1 VDDARPVPIS
11 RSLAHTYLSS
21 AFRCTQLYRFLARRT
36 NSKFNKLVL
45 HRLCMSRVNRPPV
58 STSKLAVNLANK
70 KEGTIGVVVGTVTDD
85 TRLLDVPK
93 LRVAAL
99 HFTAGARARILK
111 AGGEALTF
119 DQLALRSPTGANTV
133 LLRGRKTARTAT
145 KYFGAAGVPGSST
158 RYVSRA
164 RWLVPCPCPSRCHR
178 RCVLDV
184 FVVCRIAILTSCT
197 TTIVCLLRLLCLDTQ
212 PSRTSRGPQVRA
224 CSRSPKELRLQGVT
238 RLSIT
243 IDAINQR
250 FPKTPNPPPYHY
262 HQVCGRSIDR
272 ERVLYLY
279 LLDHTTLH
287 YCTVRAVCSL
297 VATAGASRCSADRE
311 RRLENARH
319 LIGRHC
325 QPAPAVALRNQVLV
339 VAKHLCHLLG

>member
-164 RWLVPCPCPSRCHR
+164 RWLVPCPCPSRSHR
-178 RCVLDV
+178 R
-184 FVVCRIAILTSCT
+184 CRIAILTSCT
-197 TTIVCLLRLLCLDTQ
+197 PTIVCLLRLLCLDTQ

-250 FPKTPNPPPYHY
+250 FPKTPNPPH

-272 ERVLYLY
+272 ERALY

-287 YCTVRAVCSL
+287 YCTVRAVGSL